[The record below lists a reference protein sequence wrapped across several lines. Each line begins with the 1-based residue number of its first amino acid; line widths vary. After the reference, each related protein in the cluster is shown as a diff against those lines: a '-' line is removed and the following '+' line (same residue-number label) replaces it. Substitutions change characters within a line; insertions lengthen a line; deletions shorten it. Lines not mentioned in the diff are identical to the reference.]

1 MCVDLFDFSKKKDP
15 KKMMHHQ
22 LQCCLLSWLLLQAR
36 ADLTVTSNLLT
47 IIIDSTTGFVASA
60 HATNGWNANLSGTT
74 TSIGHGIVAL
84 SSKVQPCGEGVC
96 VVRHVSTITETS
108 DSTGRV
114 SRNLTLL
121 DEYHPVMSDKSTSVI
136 QWKTTVIEPSEKNHS
151 PPSYWRSD
159 WIWNLRLAR
168 PRKWWL
174 PSTGP
179 VGDTHPRFDAL
190 QSRPFDNV
198 NNTTCVYGGMSF
210 FSHNVSK
217 NTESCPVPLSVHG
230 QDDLGALGLVLSLN
244 DTVLSLR
251 ATQAG
256 PTSITWTRKFDR
268 QGGGESRTWRGYF
281 VYSTAAKT
289 AFRSV
294 LGFVRDTFP
303 SLFRSNA
310 DDFRQLGGMGAYSC
324 ANVGDGMKGRSG
336 KVTPSVLWDA
346 HFWWPYAFFFLSF
359 FFVSLLIRFRPNA
372 ALTHVIFCI
381 FFFSFWFHRYQG
393 MFWPPSTADWQS
405 NVGNGEQGACGTS
418 SSSFR
423 HGEHVTEE
431 EIRAEYRAAKEAN
444 TTMLNYFNF
453 DFFGQNVNLSP
464 LSTLL
469 QAAPWQNSSEWL
481 LSHFADAVVPGPVYD
496 WQRSVMMDTSVA
508 SWTDWLVGQVNATR
522 NRLVSYFRLVL
533 FVLLDQNQ

>member
-1 MCVDLFDFSKKKDP
+1 MI
-15 KKMMHHQ
+15 HHQ

-36 ADLTVTSNLLT
+36 ADLTVASNLLT

-96 VVRHVSTITETS
+96 VVRHVSTTTETS

-159 WIWNLRLAR
+159 WTWHLRLAR
-168 PRKWWL
+168 SREWWL

-179 VGDTHPRFDAL
+179 IGDTNPRFDAL

-210 FSHNVSK
+210 FPHNSSK

-268 QGGGESRTWRGYF
+268 QGGGERRTWRGYF
-281 VYSTAAKT
+281 VHSTARH
-289 AFRSV
+289 AFRPV

-324 ANVGDGMKGRSG
+324 ANVGDGMEGRSG

-346 HFWWPYAFFFLSF
+346 HFWWPYAFFFFFFFFSV
-359 FFVSLLIRFRPNA
+359 FFVSSLISFRPNFCQKCRSHTHS
-372 ALTHVIFCI
+372 LTLTLLSVHV
-381 FFFSFWFHRYQG
+381 FSFFIFGSTGIKECFGRHRPRTG
-393 MFWPPSTADWQS
+393 RATW
-405 NVGNGEQGACGTS
+405 E
-418 SSSFR
+418 
-423 HGEHVTEE
+423 TES
-431 EIRAEYRAAKEAN
+431 RVPAERLRAAFVME
-444 TTMLNYFNF
+444 
-453 DFFGQNVNLSP
+453 
-464 LSTLL
+464 ST
-469 QAAPWQNSSEWL
+469 
-481 LSHFADAVVPGPVYD
+481 
-496 WQRSVMMDTSVA
+496 
-508 SWTDWLVGQVNATR
+508 
-522 NRLVSYFRLVL
+522 
-533 FVLLDQNQ
+533 